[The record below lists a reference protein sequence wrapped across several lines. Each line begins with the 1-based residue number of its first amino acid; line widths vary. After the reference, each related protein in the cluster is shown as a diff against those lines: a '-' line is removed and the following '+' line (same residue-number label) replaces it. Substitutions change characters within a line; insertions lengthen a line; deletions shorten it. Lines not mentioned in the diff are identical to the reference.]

1 MNTLLGLMTTNAS
14 NNPTDASQRW
24 TLINPLWERASVQ
37 LISNINIKN
46 QYLLAMFNQSL
57 SEGITY
63 LETRR
68 SLGWE
73 LPLYKLDKSGASNE
87 TNGKSFFDFTYEYEV
102 QVAKETAR
110 QFMESNPRFIGHRR
124 ISYAVRFMDFEMFDK
139 IMNTTLMLHEK
150 YPEHV
155 IGFDAVGEEDAG
167 YSSMYYLDNY
177 LSLHENGKSRLPL
190 YLHSVETSWP
200 DDLLTSSFPGDLVPT
215 LQNGYDNL
223 ILMAERVGHGNGF
236 IKKPFLKEVM
246 KSRKTAV
253 EICVVSNQ
261 VIKRLFLLV
270 GVLKIY

>member
-1 MNTLLGLMTTNAS
+1 MTTNAS

-24 TLINPLWERASVQ
+24 TLINPLWGRASVQ
-37 LISNINIKN
+37 LTSNIIIKH
-46 QYLLAMFNQSL
+46 QYLLAMYKQSL

-73 LPLYKLDKSGASNE
+73 LPLYKLDKSGASSK
-87 TNGKSFFDFTYEYEV
+87 TYGKSFLDTTYEYEV
-102 QVAKETAR
+102 QVAKESTE
-110 QFMESNPRFIGHRR
+110 QFIERNSRFIGHKR

-139 IMNTTLMLHEK
+139 IKNTTLMLHEK

-167 YSSMYYLDNY
+167 YSSLYYLDNY
-177 LSLHENGKSRLPL
+177 LALHQNGISRLPL

-200 DDLLTSSFPGDLVPT
+200 DDLLTSFFPGDLVPT

-223 ILMAERVGHGNGF
+223 ILMAKRIGHGNGF
-236 IKKPFLKEVM
+236 FKKPFLKEVL

-261 VIKRLFLLV
+261 VVKVKKDYF
-270 GVLKIY
+270 Y